1 MIGDDHVTPR
11 SVERTT
17 ATSQPLRW
25 RPEPCP
31 RNMMSTRSPFGR
43 TTIWLPIENR
53 FSRGA
58 KIGRACSQLAPPFVV
73 RENQMS
79 PRNEYACRA
88 LMFARSVGIREH
100 TSELQSREKL
110 VCRLLLEKKKKS

>member
-43 TTIWLPIENR
+43 TPIWLPIENR

-58 KIGRACSQLAPPFVV
+58 KIGRACSPLAPPFVV

-88 LMFARSVGIREH
+88 LMFARSVGIRPRSQTAYTEV
-100 TSELQSREKL
+100 ELNVSAVIDAL
-110 VCRLLLEKKKKS
+110 